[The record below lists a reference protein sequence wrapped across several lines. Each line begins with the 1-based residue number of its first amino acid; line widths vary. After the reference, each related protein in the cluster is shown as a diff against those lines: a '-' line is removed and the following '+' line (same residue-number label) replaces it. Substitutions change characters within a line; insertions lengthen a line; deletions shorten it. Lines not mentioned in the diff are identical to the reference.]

1 MTSED
6 TAQATVTSWFDATYA
21 KKAFGYLRPLEA
33 YPIFVQLLGARAGES
48 LLDVA
53 CGPGHL
59 LRAAELRGLR
69 PTGVDISAK
78 ALELARQ
85 YVPSAELR
93 ESNAEELPFAD
104 ATFDHVTC
112 VGAIER
118 FLDRPRALG
127 EMCRVGKG
135 SARFLFMVRNSR
147 TLDWLI
153 WKRWLGQQN
162 RDGHQDAL
170 TLEDWCALMGR
181 CGLEVEAV
189 YMDQWL
195 RQRLRKALR
204 GFRARDLT
212 QDEPVAEPLLP
223 IRFANEFIL
232 LCRKA

>member
-1 MTSED
+1 MTHEK
-6 TAQATVTSWFDATYA
+6 TAQATVTSWFDETYA

-59 LRAAELRGLR
+59 LRAAELRGVE
-69 PTGVDISAK
+69 PTGVDISTK

-85 YVPSAELR
+85 YVPSARLF
-93 ESNAEELPFAD
+93 ESNAEELPFED
-104 ATFDHVTC
+104 GTFDHVTC

-118 FLDRPRALG
+118 FLDRPRALR
-127 EMCRVGKG
+127 EMGRVGKEN
-135 SARFLFMVRNSR
+135 ARFLFMVRNSR

-170 TLEDWCALMGR
+170 SLENWRALMGS
-181 CGLEVEAV
+181 CGFSVEGV
-189 YMDQWL
+189 FIDQWL
-195 RQRLRKALR
+195 RQRVRKALR
-204 GFRARDLT
+204 GFRGRDLT

-223 IRFANEFIL
+223 IRFSNEFIL
-232 LCRKA
+232 LCSKA